1 MSYQELGCCTIENTK
16 VIDSRQG
23 SDSRSIRRRREC
35 ITCSRRFTTYERVE
49 DYELL
54 VLKRDGTIQE
64 FNKTKIIDGMFSAC
78 QKRNISMKQIEDV
91 VQLIEKELIESS
103 RREIKSNEIGDL
115 VIRHLYE
122 IDKVAYIRFASVYR
136 SFNNL
141 EEFSSELN
149 SLIKKS

>member
-91 VQLIEKELIESS
+91 VQLIEKELIESP
-103 RREIKSNEIGDL
+103 RREIKSKEIGDL

>member
-49 DYELL
+49 DYELV

-91 VQLIEKELIESS
+91 VQLIEKELIESQ
-103 RREIKSNEIGDL
+103 RREIKSKEIGDL

>member
-1 MSYQELGCCTIENTK
+1 MTFQETGCCSIENTK

-35 ITCSRRFTTYERVE
+35 LTCARRFTTYERVE

-54 VLKRDGTIQE
+54 VLKKDGDIQE
-64 FNKTKIIDGMFSAC
+64 FNKTKIIEGMFSAC
-78 QKRNISMKQIEDV
+78 QKRNVSMRQIEDV
-91 VQLIEKELIESS
+91 VQLIEKELIESG
-103 RREIKSNEIGDL
+103 RREIRSSEIGDL
-115 VIRHLYE
+115 VIKNLYE
-122 IDKVAYIRFASVYR
+122 IDKVAYIRFASVYK

-141 EEFSSELN
+141 EEFSAELD

>member
-1 MSYQELGCCTIENTK
+1 MTFQETGCCSIENTK

-35 ITCSRRFTTYERVE
+35 LTCARRFTTYERVE

-54 VLKRDGTIQE
+54 VLKKDGDTQE
-64 FNKTKIIDGMFSAC
+64 FNKTKIIEGMFSAC
-78 QKRNISMKQIEDV
+78 QKRNVSMRQIEDV
-91 VQLIEKELIESS
+91 VQLIEKELIESG
-103 RREIKSNEIGDL
+103 RREIRSSEIGDL
-115 VIRHLYE
+115 VIKNLYE
-122 IDKVAYIRFASVYR
+122 IDKVAYIRFASVYK

-141 EEFSSELN
+141 EEFSAELD

>member
-35 ITCSRRFTTYERVE
+35 TTCSRRFTTYERVE
-49 DYELL
+49 DYELV

-78 QKRNISMKQIEDV
+78 QKRNITMKQIEDV

-103 RREIKSNEIGDL
+103 KREIKSNEIGDL
-115 VIRHLYE
+115 VIKHLYE

>member
-49 DYELL
+49 DYELV

-141 EEFSSELN
+141 EEFSSELD